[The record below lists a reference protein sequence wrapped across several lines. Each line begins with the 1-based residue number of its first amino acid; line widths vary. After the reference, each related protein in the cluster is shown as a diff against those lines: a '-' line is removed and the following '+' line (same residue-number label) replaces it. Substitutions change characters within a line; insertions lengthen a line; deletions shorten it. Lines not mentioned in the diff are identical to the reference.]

1 MGQGYVFLVYEN
13 NKKFLVEL
21 LSMKMTQNKIV
32 VYHAKEDADTL
43 IVLTTISIVDKDGI
57 PVIVVTQD
65 TDILCFFATI
75 TPKIVSI
82 FFYKLVVTI
91 SLTYHQYK

>member
-1 MGQGYVFLVYEN
+1 MFFLVNEN

-43 IVLTTISIVDKDGI
+43 IVPTTISIVDKDGI
-57 PVIVVTQD
+57 LVIVVAQD
-65 TDILCFFATI
+65 TYLCLFTTI
-75 TPKIVSI
+75 TPNI
-82 FFYKLVVTI
+82 FL
-91 SLTYHQYK
+91 